1 MRQRGRLLTRSS
13 CRGDASRTGASAILW
28 LGCLMRPR
36 GASTRPCR
44 GLVLV
49 DQSTE
54 KVSPLDVRHTVDL
67 FDRRSTFGSQ
77 TRARSLSSTR
87 GSLPL
92 VAAGDRCHLA
102 GDLAPVWA
110 RDGNMTCCSVGPAE
124 MNRYAAP
131 SRMAPT
137 RCRPVVPVR
146 VPGSPCAVRPAFT
159 LHLN

>member
-1 MRQRGRLLTRSS
+1 MRQGGRVLTRSS
-13 CRGDASRTGASAILW
+13 CRGDASRTRASAILW
-28 LGCLMRPR
+28 LGCLMSPW
-36 GASTRPCR
+36 GASTRSCR

-102 GDLAPVWA
+102 GDLA
-110 RDGNMTCCSVGPAE
+110 
-124 MNRYAAP
+124 
-131 SRMAPT
+131 
-137 RCRPVVPVR
+137 
-146 VPGSPCAVRPAFT
+146 
-159 LHLN
+159 